1 MNETGF
7 SFDSR
12 LDTGFLNILYRGD
25 RKHAAII
32 FDQFLKGIHMQMKEV
47 DDNFSMGN
55 TEIFRLK
62 VHRLKPV
69 LSFVG
74 LTWLTGKAEAIEKEC
89 IHMSGT
95 GDITELY
102 TDFRNTIV
110 EFIPVIENELLK
122 LKE

>member
-7 SFDSR
+7 AFDSR

-32 FDQFLKGIHMQMKEV
+32 FDQFLKVIHMQMKEV
-47 DDNFSMGN
+47 EDNFSMGN

-89 IHMSGT
+89 IHKSGT

>member
-1 MNETGF
+1 MSETGF
-7 SFDSR
+7 AFDSR

-25 RKHAAII
+25 RQHAAMI
-32 FDQFLKGIHMQMKEV
+32 FDQFLKGIHIQMKEV

-74 LTWLTGKAEAIEKEC
+74 LTWLTGKAEAIEKKC
-89 IHMSGT
+89 IHTSGT
-95 GDITELY
+95 DDITELY

-122 LKE
+122 LRA

>member
-7 SFDSR
+7 AFDSR

-25 RKHAAII
+25 KKHAAII

-74 LTWLTGKAEAIEKEC
+74 LTWLTCQAETIENEC
-89 IHMSGT
+89 IHTSGT

-102 TDFRNTIV
+102 NDFRNTIV

>member
-102 TDFRNTIV
+102 NDFRNTIV

-122 LKE
+122 LRA

>member
-7 SFDSR
+7 AFDSR

-25 RKHAAII
+25 RKHAAMI

-62 VHRLKPV
+62 VRRLKPV

-95 GDITELY
+95 GAITELY